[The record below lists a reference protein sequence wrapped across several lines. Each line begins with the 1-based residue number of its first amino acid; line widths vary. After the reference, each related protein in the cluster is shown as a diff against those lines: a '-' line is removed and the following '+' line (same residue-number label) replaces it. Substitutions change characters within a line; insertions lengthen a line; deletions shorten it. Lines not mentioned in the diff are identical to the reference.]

1 MGKAASATTAASA
14 TLSEAFVISRVFEA
28 PRELVWQ
35 AFTEPERMKQW
46 WGPKGFTVIASKM
59 DLRPGGIYHYG
70 MRAPDGS
77 TMWGKF
83 VYREIVRPE
92 RIVLVNSFSDEAG
105 GITRH
110 PMAPTWPLKML
121 STFLFAEQDGRT
133 TLTIKWSP
141 LEADEKERATFAEA
155 RPSMQ
160 QGWTGTLDQLAA
172 YLAKARP
179 GEQT

>member
-1 MGKAASATTAASA
+1 MTAAKARTQPTPAA
-14 TLSEAFVISRVFEA
+14 TQQEFVITRTFDA

-35 AFTEPERMKQW
+35 AFTEPERMQHW
-46 WGPKGFTVIASKM
+46 WGPRGFTVIASKM
-59 DLRPGGIYHYG
+59 DLRPGGTYHYG
-70 MRAPDGS
+70 MRAPDGG

-105 GITRH
+105 NITRH
-110 PMAPTWPLKML
+110 PMSPTWPLRML

-133 TLTIKWSP
+133 ALTIRWSP
-141 LEADEKERATFAEA
+141 LDADETERLTFEGAH
-155 RPSMQ
+155 PSMQ

-172 YLAKARP
+172 YLTKA
-179 GEQT
+179 